1 MGFVCSSTTD
11 EPPDIIEK
19 FEFHIFASNHPTN
32 TMGIISG
39 NPLQK
44 ILILRLTFITFFAW
58 NHPMPNAL
66 RITSEYQFPQVEST
80 NKYLSKDNRE
90 WSNQSGSDTVC
101 LFRNNLQ
108 NPQLASA
115 HRCEGNWLSVLKPH
129 WTSIGLLMCYESTF
143 TVSIKT

>member
-1 MGFVCSSTTD
+1 MGFVCSSKTD
-11 EPPDIIEK
+11 EPPDIIK
-19 FEFHIFASNHPTN
+19 NFEFHIFASNHPMTN

-44 ILILRLTFITFFAW
+44 ILRLRLTFIIFFAC

-90 WSNQSGSDTVC
+90 WSNQSGSDTC

-115 HRCEGNWLSVLKPH
+115 HRCEGNWLTPLDFHRPPYM
-129 WTSIGLLMCYESTF
+129 L
-143 TVSIKT
+143 